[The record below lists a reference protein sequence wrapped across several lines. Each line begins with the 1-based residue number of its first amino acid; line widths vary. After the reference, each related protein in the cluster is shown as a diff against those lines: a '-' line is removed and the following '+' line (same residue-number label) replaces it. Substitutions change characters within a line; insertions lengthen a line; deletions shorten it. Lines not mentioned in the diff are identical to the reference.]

1 MREFG
6 QPVDA
11 SVREEILSLARSVF
25 DEVEPKR
32 AVKAKEF
39 AMEDQPERVVVH
51 EVDLR
56 RSGERLR
63 VAVTEA
69 DARPPFEWLYEITS
83 DIGESEYFKHYLIRE
98 EDVVLAQR
106 KLLTP
111 IDAEEAELVLADL
124 RTAQKWLR

>member
-6 QPVDA
+6 QPIGAQMRD
-11 SVREEILSLARSVF
+11 EILTLARNIY
-25 DEVEPKR
+25 DQAEPKR
-32 AVKAKEF
+32 TVRAKEF
-39 AMEDQPERVVVH
+39 AMDEEPERVVVH

-56 RSGERLR
+56 RAGERLR
-63 VAVTEA
+63 VAVTEP

-111 IDAEEAELVLADL
+111 LDQEEADLVIADL
-124 RTAQKWLR
+124 RAAQRWLR